1 MKNEYKEE
9 IKKLNNDQLDY
20 NIIRKL
26 LTIDGH
32 YSTECEFT
40 TPSDLLKREFALY
53 DMMLKDNTI
62 KSIKTL
68 YNTDVNTFLF
78 SYSIVR
84 NAKKAFLRAIDFNN
98 NYQKEKNDPS
108 MKDKFN
114 KFFKYEIK
122 YVIVIQ
128 NSNIKVIRVNNN
140 TIVKDLQTINDNDF
154 QVILYFVKQEAIP
167 KQIEKPKEEITPKEL
182 EQHEIPQQSTELKR
196 ITIPKNTKKRSV
208 SQIKEIKS
216 INDYYDNQILFNNL
230 QSKQSTKRNYSIDTH
245 QYKNVSDTKKNH
257 GNNLS
262 NTVGEEKIKEIKQSN
277 NISNE
282 DNKKIAKKE
291 KNLAK
296 FINKNQE
303 IKRNNCIGQNI
314 NNNTKVKSNDT
325 ITKMTAKV
333 VNQPKKIFINLTN
346 IGKNVFASG
355 HSTEDIDGKFK

>member
-40 TPSDLLKREFALY
+40 TPSDLLKEEFTLY
-53 DMMLKDNTI
+53 DMMLKEDTI
-62 KSIKTL
+62 RSIKTL

-84 NAKKAFLRAIDFNN
+84 NAKKAFLLAIDFNKY
-98 NYQKEKNDPS
+98 YQKEKNDPS

-114 KFFKYEIK
+114 KFFKYKIK

-167 KQIEKPKEEITPKEL
+167 KQIEKPKEEITPK
-182 EQHEIPQQSTELKR
+182 I
-196 ITIPKNTKKRSV
+196 

-216 INDYYDNQILFNNL
+216 INDYDDNPILFNNL
-230 QSKQSTKRNYSIDTH
+230 QSKQSTKRKCSIDTH
-245 QYKNVSDTKKNH
+245 QDKNVSDTKKNH

-262 NTVGEEKIKEIKQSN
+262 NTVGEEMRKGIKQSN

-282 DNKKIAKKE
+282 VNKKKAIKENNLTKSTYKKLKIE
-291 KNLAK
+291 
-296 FINKNQE
+296 
-303 IKRNNCIGQNI
+303 RNNISNEVNKKNI
-314 NNNTKVKSNDT
+314 D
-325 ITKMTAKV
+325 
-333 VNQPKKIFINLTN
+333 KIE
-346 IGKNVFASG
+346 FAPG
-355 HSTEDIDGKFK
+355 HSTKNINCKFK

>member
-9 IKKLNNDQLDY
+9 IKKLNNYPLDY

-40 TPSDLLKREFALY
+40 TPSDLLKREFTLY
-53 DMMLKDNTI
+53 DMMLKEDTI
-62 KSIKTL
+62 RSIKTL

-98 NYQKEKNDPS
+98 NYQIEKNDPS

-128 NSNIKVIRVNNN
+128 NFNIKVIRVNNN

-196 ITIPKNTKKRSV
+196 ITILKNTKKRSI

-216 INDYYDNQILFNNL
+216 INDYDDNQILFNNL
-230 QSKQSTKRNYSIDTH
+230 QSKQSTKRNCSIDTH
-245 QYKNVSDTKKNH
+245 QDKNVSDTKKNH

-262 NTVGEEKIKEIKQSN
+262 NTVGEEMRKGIKQSN

-282 DNKKIAKKE
+282 VNKK
-291 KNLAK
+291 
-296 FINKNQE
+296 
-303 IKRNNCIGQNI
+303 NI
-314 NNNTKVKSNDT
+314 N
-325 ITKMTAKV
+325 
-333 VNQPKKIFINLTN
+333 
-346 IGKNVFASG
+346 KNVFARG
-355 HSTEDIDGKFK
+355 YSTKDINGKF

>member
-9 IKKLNNDQLDY
+9 IKKLNNYQQLDY

-40 TPSDLLKREFALY
+40 TPSDLLKEEFTLY
-53 DMMLKDNTI
+53 DMMLKEDTI
-62 KSIKTL
+62 RSIKTL

-84 NAKKAFLRAIDFNN
+84 NAKKAFLQAIDFNN
-98 NYQKEKNDPS
+98 NYQEKNDPS

-196 ITIPKNTKKRSV
+196 ITIAKNTNKRSI

-216 INDYYDNQILFNNL
+216 INDYSDNQILLNNL
-230 QSKQSTKRNYSIDTH
+230 QSKQSTKINCSIDTH

-262 NTVGEEKIKEIKQSN
+262 NTVGEEMRKGIKQSN

-282 DNKKIAKKE
+282 VNKKKAIKE
-291 KNLAK
+291 N
-296 FINKNQE
+296 
-303 IKRNNCIGQNI
+303 
-314 NNNTKVKSNDT
+314 
-325 ITKMTAKV
+325 
-333 VNQPKKIFINLTN
+333 NLTKSTYKKN
-346 IGKNVFASG
+346 IDKIEFAPG
-355 HSTEDIDGKFK
+355 HSTKNINCKFK

>member
-26 LTIDGH
+26 LTIDGQ
-32 YSTECEFT
+32 YSTDCEFT
-40 TPSDLLKREFALY
+40 TPSDLLKREFTLY
-53 DMMLKDNTI
+53 DMMLKEDTI
-62 KSIKTL
+62 RSIKTL

-128 NSNIKVIRVNNN
+128 NFNIKVIRVNNN

-167 KQIEKPKEEITPKEL
+167 KQIEKPKEEITPQEL
-182 EQHEIPQQSTELKR
+182 EQH
-196 ITIPKNTKKRSV
+196 
-208 SQIKEIKS
+208 
-216 INDYYDNQILFNNL
+216 
-230 QSKQSTKRNYSIDTH
+230 
-245 QYKNVSDTKKNH
+245 
-257 GNNLS
+257 
-262 NTVGEEKIKEIKQSN
+262 N

-282 DNKKIAKKE
+282 VNKKIAIEENNLKKLM
-291 KNLAK
+291 K
-296 FINKNQE
+296 KNQE
-303 IKRNNCIGQNI
+303 IKRNNCRGQNI

-325 ITKMTAKV
+325 ITKMTV
-333 VNQPKKIFINLTN
+333 RVLNPPIKIFVNLAN
-346 IGKNVFASG
+346 IDKVFASG
-355 HSTEDIDGKFK
+355 HSTKNINDKFK

>member
-9 IKKLNNDQLDY
+9 IKTLNNYPLDY

-53 DMMLKDNTI
+53 DMMLKDDTI

-98 NYQKEKNDPS
+98 NYQNEKNDPS

-128 NSNIKVIRVNNN
+128 NFNIKVIRVNNN

-167 KQIEKPKEEITPKEL
+167 KQIEKPKEEITPK
-182 EQHEIPQQSTELKR
+182 I
-196 ITIPKNTKKRSV
+196 

-216 INDYYDNQILFNNL
+216 INDYDDNPILFNNL
-230 QSKQSTKRNYSIDTH
+230 QSKQSTKRNCSIDTH
-245 QYKNVSDTKKNH
+245 QDKNVSDTKKNH

-262 NTVGEEKIKEIKQSN
+262 NTVGEEMRKGIKQSN

-282 DNKKIAKKE
+282 VNKNIAIEENNLKKLMKKI
-291 KNLAK
+291 
-296 FINKNQE
+296 QE

-325 ITKMTAKV
+325 ITKMTV
-333 VNQPKKIFINLTN
+333 SVLNPPKKIFVDLTN
-346 IGKNVFASG
+346 IGKNLFAPG
-355 HSTEDIDGKFK
+355 HSTNKIDGKFK

>member
-1 MKNEYKEE
+1 MKNEYNEE

-32 YSTECEFT
+32 YSTDCEFT
-40 TPSDLLKREFALY
+40 TPSDLLKREFTLY
-53 DMMLKDNTI
+53 DMILKDNTI

-84 NAKKAFLRAIDFNN
+84 NAKKAFLLAIDFNN
-98 NYQKEKNDPS
+98 NYQIEKNDPS

-167 KQIEKPKEEITPKEL
+167 KQIEKPKEEITPK
-182 EQHEIPQQSTELKR
+182 I
-196 ITIPKNTKKRSV
+196 

-216 INDYYDNQILFNNL
+216 INDYDDNPILFNNL
-230 QSKQSTKRNYSIDTH
+230 QSKQSTKRKCSIDTH

-262 NTVGEEKIKEIKQSN
+262 NTVGEEMRKGIKQSN

-282 DNKKIAKKE
+282 VNKK
-291 KNLAK
+291 
-296 FINKNQE
+296 
-303 IKRNNCIGQNI
+303 NI
-314 NNNTKVKSNDT
+314 N
-325 ITKMTAKV
+325 
-333 VNQPKKIFINLTN
+333 
-346 IGKNVFASG
+346 KNVFARG
-355 HSTEDIDGKFK
+355 YSTKDINGKF

>member
-1 MKNEYKEE
+1 MKNEYNEE
-9 IKKLNNDQLDY
+9 IKKLNKYPLDY

-53 DMMLKDNTI
+53 DMMLKYDTI

-108 MKDKFN
+108 MKNKFN

-167 KQIEKPKEEITPKEL
+167 KQIE
-182 EQHEIPQQSTELKR
+182 
-196 ITIPKNTKKRSV
+196 
-208 SQIKEIKS
+208 
-216 INDYYDNQILFNNL
+216 
-230 QSKQSTKRNYSIDTH
+230 TKRNCSIDNLTNFI
-245 QYKNVSDTKKNH
+245 YKKPKIQ
-257 GNNLS
+257 GNGCR
-262 NTVGEEKIKEIKQSN
+262 V
-277 NISNE
+277 
-282 DNKKIAKKE
+282 
-291 KNLAK
+291 
-296 FINKNQE
+296 
-303 IKRNNCIGQNI
+303 QNI
-314 NNNTKVKSNDT
+314 NNID
-325 ITKMTAKV
+325 
-333 VNQPKKIFINLTN
+333 KIE
-346 IGKNVFASG
+346 FAPG
-355 HSTEDIDGKFK
+355 HSTQNINGKF

>member
-9 IKKLNNDQLDY
+9 IKKLNNYQQLDY

-40 TPSDLLKREFALY
+40 TPSDLLKEEFTLY
-53 DMMLKDNTI
+53 DMMLKEDTI
-62 KSIKTL
+62 RSIKTL

-98 NYQKEKNDPS
+98 NYQKETNDPS

-182 EQHEIPQQSTELKR
+182 EQHEIPQ
-196 ITIPKNTKKRSV
+196 
-208 SQIKEIKS
+208 
-216 INDYYDNQILFNNL
+216 
-230 QSKQSTKRNYSIDTH
+230 H
-245 QYKNVSDTKKNH
+245 VSDTKKNH

-262 NTVGEEKIKEIKQSN
+262 NTVGEEMRKGIKQSN

-282 DNKKIAKKE
+282 VNKKKAIKE
-291 KNLAK
+291 NNL
-296 FINKNQE
+296 
-303 IKRNNCIGQNI
+303 
-314 NNNTKVKSNDT
+314 TKSN
-325 ITKMTAKV
+325 KK
-333 VNQPKKIFINLTN
+333 PKIKGNNISNEVHKKNIDKIE
-346 IGKNVFASG
+346 FAPG
-355 HSTEDIDGKFK
+355 HSTKNINCKFK

>member
-9 IKKLNNDQLDY
+9 IKTLNNYPLDY

-40 TPSDLLKREFALY
+40 TPSDLLKREFTLY
-53 DMMLKDNTI
+53 DMMLKYDTI

-84 NAKKAFLRAIDFNN
+84 NAKKAFLRAIDFN

-167 KQIEKPKEEITPKEL
+167 KQIEKPKEEITPK
-182 EQHEIPQQSTELKR
+182 I
-196 ITIPKNTKKRSV
+196 

-216 INDYYDNQILFNNL
+216 INDYDDNPILFNNL
-230 QSKQSTKRNYSIDTH
+230 QSKQSTKRNCSIDTH
-245 QYKNVSDTKKNH
+245 QDKNVSDTKKNH

-262 NTVGEEKIKEIKQSN
+262 NTVGEEMRKGIKQSN

-282 DNKKIAKKE
+282 VNKK
-291 KNLAK
+291 
-296 FINKNQE
+296 
-303 IKRNNCIGQNI
+303 NI
-314 NNNTKVKSNDT
+314 N
-325 ITKMTAKV
+325 
-333 VNQPKKIFINLTN
+333 
-346 IGKNVFASG
+346 KNVFARG
-355 HSTEDIDGKFK
+355 YSTKDINGKF

>member
-9 IKKLNNDQLDY
+9 IKTLNNYPLDY

-40 TPSDLLKREFALY
+40 TPSDLLKREFTLY
-53 DMMLKDNTI
+53 DMMLKEDTI
-62 KSIKTL
+62 RSIKTL

-98 NYQKEKNDPS
+98 YQKEKNDPS

-122 YVIVIQ
+122 YVIVVQ

-167 KQIEKPKEEITPKEL
+167 KQIEKPKEEITPK
-182 EQHEIPQQSTELKR
+182 I
-196 ITIPKNTKKRSV
+196 

-216 INDYYDNQILFNNL
+216 INDYDDNPILFNNL
-230 QSKQSTKRNYSIDTH
+230 QSKQSTKRKCSIDTH

-262 NTVGEEKIKEIKQSN
+262 NTVGEEMRKGIKQSN

-282 DNKKIAKKE
+282 VNKK
-291 KNLAK
+291 
-296 FINKNQE
+296 
-303 IKRNNCIGQNI
+303 NI
-314 NNNTKVKSNDT
+314 N
-325 ITKMTAKV
+325 
-333 VNQPKKIFINLTN
+333 
-346 IGKNVFASG
+346 KNVFARG
-355 HSTEDIDGKFK
+355 YSTKDINGKF

>member
-9 IKKLNNDQLDY
+9 IKKLNNYQQLDY

-53 DMMLKDNTI
+53 DMMLKEDTI
-62 KSIKTL
+62 RSIKTL

-98 NYQKEKNDPS
+98 NYQEEKNDPS

-128 NSNIKVIRVNNN
+128 NFNIKVIRVNNN

-182 EQHEIPQQSTELKR
+182 EQH
-196 ITIPKNTKKRSV
+196 
-208 SQIKEIKS
+208 
-216 INDYYDNQILFNNL
+216 
-230 QSKQSTKRNYSIDTH
+230 
-245 QYKNVSDTKKNH
+245 
-257 GNNLS
+257 
-262 NTVGEEKIKEIKQSN
+262 N

-282 DNKKIAKKE
+282 VNKKIAIEENNLKKLM
-291 KNLAK
+291 KK
-296 FINKNQE
+296 MQE
-303 IKRNNCIGQNI
+303 IKRNNCRGQNI

-325 ITKMTAKV
+325 ITKMTV
-333 VNQPKKIFINLTN
+333 SVLNPPIKIFVNLAN
-346 IGKNVFASG
+346 IDKVFAPG
-355 HSTEDIDGKFK
+355 HSTEDINGKFK